1 MEWIKALFSKPQA
14 LHAWNHRL
22 LFNKTNK
29 LKFLGPWKTH
39 HFPNSNYWR
48 IWAGSL
54 GTCISQQKKKKK
66 TERENPSLHW
76 IWTAVS
82 LVVCWQSTDP
92 LEAPFGSERLSAS
105 LGPDVTAHLG
115 SQVRGKTESRTWQ
128 MHLRWASR
136 REICQVVTDKEDRW
150 LTLWLCSHREAQGV
164 QKNPVQEKE

>member
-66 TERENPSLHW
+66 NGERKSIPSLNLNSCLSSCLLTVNRSFGGTIW
-76 IWTAVS
+76 IWETLRFPGSWCHSPPRKSGQREGGIQNMADAS
-82 LVVCWQSTDP
+82 EMG
-92 LEAPFGSERLSAS
+92 LEERDLP
-105 LGPDVTAHLG
+105 GG
-115 SQVRGKTESRTWQ
+115 YW
-128 MHLRWASR
+128 
-136 REICQVVTDKEDRW
+136 
-150 LTLWLCSHREAQGV
+150 
-164 QKNPVQEKE
+164 